1 MPANPKYLTQS
12 NWQRFAKITAGILG
26 GYALSVTMHMV
37 LALVFD
43 PVKVL
48 ITSTYSIFILWAT
61 LMILAFLARN
71 GWKILGIYLLISLVF
86 CAMVYFGNAH
96 NPINS

>member
-1 MPANPKYLTQS
+1 
-12 NWQRFAKITAGILG
+12 
-26 GYALSVTMHMV
+26 MHMV

-48 ITSTYSIFILWAT
+48 ITSTYSIFILWAA

-71 GWKILGIYLLISLVF
+71 GWKILGIYLLISLVL